1 MRKLSNW
8 IKTLIN
14 QNEKNVKQ
22 LTCSIYIANYRA
34 EKQNRNVTNK
44 QNLEMTN
51 NLSTRVLILFKL
63 QKRHVFLTHYYYKGC
78 ATTIKVWIFCSD
90 TLIIWYIIIL
100 FGLIKF
106 KFDKRLGVSTFH
118 PRYYVSNLI
127 LYPSHFVCPLFYFG
141 IS

>member
-1 MRKLSNW
+1 MRKLSNL
-8 IKTLIN
+8 IKTLID

-63 QKRHVFLTHYYYKGC
+63 QKDMYFSHV
-78 ATTIKVWIFCSD
+78 TTIKVV
-90 TLIIWYIIIL
+90 LL
-100 FGLIKF
+100 L
-106 KFDKRLGVSTFH
+106 
-118 PRYYVSNLI
+118 
-127 LYPSHFVCPLFYFG
+127 
-141 IS
+141 